1 MKLKGKVGEI
11 IRFAVTG
18 GVCFLIEF
26 ACLVFLKG
34 SLGVDTL
41 IATPIA
47 FLISVMFNWILCVIW
62 VFDSADTKGNAAK
75 VGFLVT
81 SLIGLGLNE
90 LLMLLFRL
98 ILGEDTVLLTLFGK
112 EVTMYMLN
120 KCLATLIVMVWN
132 YLTKKAVLTSPAV
145 KKLTERFSR
154 GKNGKDDEEPSP

>member
-1 MKLKGKVGEI
+1 MKLKGKWGEI

-26 ACLVFLKG
+26 ACLVFLKSG
-34 SLGVDTL
+34 LGVDTL

-47 FLISVMFNWILCVIW
+47 FLISVVFNWILCVIW

-90 LLMLLFRL
+90 LLMWVFRL

-112 EVTMYMLN
+112 DITMYMLN
-120 KCLATLIVMVWN
+120 KCLATLIVMIWN

-145 KKLTERFSR
+145 AHLTEKLFHA
-154 GKNGKDDEEPSP
+154 KKHEEEL

>member
-1 MKLKGKVGEI
+1 MKLKGKWGEI
-11 IRFAVTG
+11 IRFAITG

-34 SLGVDTL
+34 TLGVDTL

-47 FLISVMFNWILCVIW
+47 FLISVVFNWILCVIW
-62 VFDSADTKGNAAK
+62 VFGNVDTRGNAAK

-90 LLMLLFRL
+90 LLMLIFRL
-98 ILGEDTVLLTLFGK
+98 ILGEDTLIMTVFGK
-112 EVTMYMLN
+112 DVTMYMLN

-145 KKLTERFSR
+145 ARLTEKLFR
-154 GKNGKDDEEPSP
+154 GKKDEGEL